1 MRDSWG
7 TSVSGET
14 LKGAK
19 WQGAHRTPPGK
30 RASGTEIKSLSMHRR
45 KKIGLTD
52 PSYPVIITIKIIF

>member
-7 TSVSGET
+7 TSVAGET

-19 WQGAHRTPPGK
+19 RQGAHRTPPGK
-30 RASGTEIKSLSMHRR
+30 RASGT
-45 KKIGLTD
+45 KINCFLGLTD